1 MCICK
6 KTADSPMPKRRYA
19 AISTKSTM
27 RESCHKSA
35 MNHILIIQHLNE
47 IIALSIENLNKML
60 EDGLP
65 DAKLKLME

>member
-1 MCICK
+1 
-6 KTADSPMPKRRYA
+6 
-19 AISTKSTM
+19 
-27 RESCHKSA
+27 